1 MATSNA
7 GLRQAILD
15 YKTAGG
21 GKQLAAAV
29 LARTAEVS
37 SLVRQLAAYVTA
49 TANGNMENL
58 LLSGFPTQKPTR
70 QKIGKLAGPEAP

>member
-1 MATSNA
+1 MITTAMEEPEAKVVFAQPIPAVLTVATSNA

-37 SLVRQLAAYVTA
+37 SLV
-49 TANGNMENL
+49 
-58 LLSGFPTQKPTR
+58 
-70 QKIGKLAGPEAP
+70 